1 MWWTNPRKMT
11 VSSSLTVLALT
22 LALLA
27 RKPCCWLAAL
37 AMAIST
43 VGDGLLA
50 GYPKLFA
57 PVKERLIKGGLLF
70 LAAHILYILA
80 LIAASGLDA
89 AALLPYFWGP
99 FTVFAALTVLHGA
112 VFYFRSPSRP
122 PLSFF
127 AAAFCYLLM
136 VAIHV
141 SAAVCVSG
149 QLGGRL
155 LFNIAGAV
163 LFFLS
168 DAILLALKYG
178 FGKEKSAS
186 DLIWFTYAP
195 AQLCMIL
202 GFYLA

>member
-11 VSSSLTVLALT
+11 VSGGLTVLALA

-27 RKPCCWLAAL
+27 RRPCCWLAAL

-57 PVKERLIKGGLLF
+57 PVKDKLIKGGLLF
-70 LAAHILYILA
+70 FGAHILYILA
-80 LIAASGLDA
+80 LITVSGQDA
-89 AALLPYFWGP
+89 ATLLPHFWGP
-99 FTVFAALTVLHGA
+99 FAVFGLLTVLHGA
-112 VFYFRSPSRP
+112 VFYFRAPARP

-127 AAAFCYLLM
+127 AAAFFYLLI

-141 SAAVCVSG
+141 SAAICVSG

-155 LFNIAGAV
+155 LLNVAGAV

-168 DAILLALKYG
+168 DAILLAHKYG
-178 FGKEKSAS
+178 FGKEELVS
-186 DLIWFTYAP
+186 DLVWFTYAP
-195 AQLCMIL
+195 AQLCLIL

>member
-11 VSSSLTVLALT
+11 VSGSLTVLALT
-22 LALLA
+22 MALLA
-27 RKPCCWLAAL
+27 RRPCCWLAAL

-80 LIAASGLDA
+80 LLAASGLDT
-89 AALLPYFWGP
+89 AALLPHFWGP
-99 FTVFAALTVLHGA
+99 FAVFASLTVLHG
-112 VFYFRSPSRP
+112 VTFYFHTLSRP

-127 AAAFCYLLM
+127 AAAFFYLLM
-136 VAIHV
+136 VAAHV

-149 QLGGRL
+149 QMGGKFPL
-155 LFNIAGAV
+155 NILGAV

-168 DAILLALKYG
+168 DAVLLAHKYG
-178 FGKEKSAS
+178 AYNGKHVS

-195 AQLCMIL
+195 AQLCLIL
-202 GFYLA
+202 GCYLA